1 MTPSD
6 IAAIRADFA
15 IVARAP
21 DDFAARFYARLFTL
35 DPALRVLFPDDLSE
49 QRRKL
54 VQALAMV
61 VAGLDRLDD
70 ILPAVQG
77 LGARHGDYGVQPEHY
92 AIVGE
97 AILGTLEE
105 TLGGGFGAANRAAW
119 GEAYATLADVMVAAS
134 EARVVAA

>member
-21 DDFAARFYARLFTL
+21 DDFAARFYGRLFSL
-35 DPALRVLFPDDLSE
+35 APGLRALFPEDLTE

-61 VAGLDRLDD
+61 VAGLDRLEA
-70 ILPAVQG
+70 ILPAVQA
-77 LGARHGDYGVQPEHY
+77 LGARHDDYGVKPEHY

-97 AILGTLEE
+97 ALLRALEE
-105 TLGGGFGAANRAAW
+105 TLDTFGEANRAAW
-119 GEAYATLADVMVAAS
+119 GGAYATLADAMIAAGQD
-134 EARVVAA
+134 RAAA